1 MNGEAGSA
9 VGIRVAVIGGGI
21 IGLCSAHVLRRQGAE
36 VTLFEAGRT
45 GQGASKGNAGWVC
58 PGHSTRSRAPA

>member
-1 MNGEAGSA
+1 MRMNGEAGSA

-36 VTLFEAGRT
+36 VTLFDAERK
-45 GQGASKGNAGWVC
+45 SC
-58 PGHSTRSRAPA
+58 RESRENPLK